1 MDRVD
6 PDGPL
11 NVPEARRLY
20 APTLPEGEAELE
32 LGADAAQHA
41 RVLRLTSGDVVE
53 LFDGRGAKVQAE
65 VLALAKRSLRCRAR
79 GPRSQVQRSTR
90 VVLVQCL
97 PKAGKLDD
105 IVRMTTE
112 LGVAEI
118 ALAISERCI
127 ARETE
132 REEQRATRLLRIAV
146 EAARQSE
153 QPFVPILAPP
163 RPLAEVLA
171 RAPEGAFR
179 GACIER
185 SAAPFPL
192 MVASDELWLV
202 IGPEGGLSAGDRAAL
217 QAADFAPVALSR
229 SILRT
234 ETAAVVGVGL
244 AMERL
249 GRRR

>member
-11 NVPEARRLY
+11 SAHEARRLY
-20 APTLPEGEAELE
+20 APALPEMEAELE

-41 RVLRLTSGDVVE
+41 RVLRLTIGETVE
-53 LFDGRGAKVQAE
+53 LFDGRGATVQAE
-65 VLALAKRSLRCRAR
+65 VVSLDKRSLRCRAR
-79 GPRSQVQRSTR
+79 GARSYVQRATR

-97 PKAGKLDD
+97 PKASKLDD

-127 ARETE
+127 ARESE
-132 REEQRATRLLRIAV
+132 REEQRTTRLLRIAI

-153 QPFVPILAPP
+153 QPFVPVLAPP
-163 RPLAEVLA
+163 RALPEVLA
-171 RAPEGAFR
+171 RAPAEAFR
-179 GACIER
+179 GACLER

-192 MVASDELWLV
+192 TVASDELWLV
-202 IGPEGGLSAGDRAAL
+202 IGPEGGLSAQDRAAL
-217 QAADFAPVALSR
+217 KAADFTPVALSR